1 MNGLSEVGQS
11 CWQGGGMKARLTLRA
26 GQEGTRKLV
35 EKYGD
40 RLVYVRYRY
49 DAVRKRRVKTVELIE
64 EEVPWLPNQGR
75 LSRHSVVNLRVA
87 ARESGIQ
94 RRVREAGGVWDARR
108 KVWRLSYDQ
117 VIRLELEDRVVDIPE
132 EQQT

>member
-1 MNGLSEVGQS
+1 
-11 CWQGGGMKARLTLRA
+11 MKARLTLRA
-26 GQEGTRKLV
+26 GQEETRKLV

-49 DAVRKRRVKTVELIE
+49 EAVRKRRVKTVELIE
-64 EEVPWLPNQGR
+64 EEVSWLPNQGR
-75 LSRHSVVNLRVA
+75 LSRHRVVNLRIA

-94 RRVREAGGVWDARR
+94 RRVREAGGGVWDARQ

-117 VIRLELEDRVVDIPE
+117 VIRPDLKDRVVAIPE
-132 EQQT
+132 EE